1 MTRMKFER
9 LRRGWNQTTLAFLA
23 DHMNAADVSRIE
35 TGRLQPYPS
44 QLEKLSKALDVAPD
58 QLLQEIES
66 VNVGSHT
73 PTPAGAAI

>member
-9 LRRGWNQTTLAFLA
+9 LQRGWNQTTLAFHA

-44 QLEKLSKALDVAPD
+44 QLEKLAKALDVAPD
-58 QLLQEIES
+58 LLLQEIGS
-66 VNVGSHT
+66 VIVGSPSST
-73 PTPAGAAI
+73 PFRAA